1 VLADPEAA
9 GKVFGERNRLLPKH
23 KIWIALIVGI
33 FLFIGI
39 STLFIN
45 QKKLEKT
52 SIKTLSD
59 PSIAVLPFTN
69 LTGDPAKE
77 IICDGLSED
86 IINTLSKMPKII
98 VIASH
103 STFFYKG
110 KSLSVQELGKELN
123 ARYLLEGNVRR
134 ADDRLRV
141 SAQLIDAAAGKNIWA
156 ETYDRQFDDLFVVQE
171 EITFNIISALQIKLT
186 EGLQA
191 KLWQKKA
198 KNFEAY
204 SKLMQGL
211 EHFRKFN
218 KEDNRLA
225 RELYEEAIAIDQEYA
240 GAYRTLAWTHWA
252 DARFGFSKSPSKSM
266 EIAEELAQKT
276 IGLDDQDPGAFY
288 LLAGIH
294 LLRKEH
300 DFAVSN
306 ILKASEMDPNAAD
319 ILGYKALC
327 LNYAGK
333 PTEAL
338 ASIQKA
344 MRLNPHYPGWYDQQ
358 LGLSYHLI
366 GDHVKALESFKK
378 MRERIPNSFLPR
390 GMLVICYM
398 NLNREADAKVEVAEI
413 LQKIRPDFS
422 TALWEGVQPYKDQRI
437 LEKELEALRNAGVPD

>member
-1 VLADPEAA
+1 MADPEAA
-9 GKVFGERNRLLPKH
+9 GMVFGERNRLLPKH
-23 KIWIALIVGI
+23 KIWIALVVGI

-59 PSIAVLPFTN
+59 PSIAILPFTN

-86 IINTLSKMPKII
+86 IINALSKLPKLI
-98 VIASH
+98 VIARQ
-103 STFFYKG
+103 STFVYKG
-110 KSLSVQELGKELN
+110 KAFNVQDLGEELG
-123 ARYLLEGNVRR
+123 ARYVLEGNVRR

-156 ETYDRQFDDLFVVQE
+156 ETYDRQLKDLFVVQE
-171 EITFNIISALQIKLT
+171 EITLNIISALQIKLT

-191 KLWQKKA
+191 KLWRNTA
-198 KNFEAY
+198 KNSEAY
-204 SKLMQGL
+204 AKLMQSL
-211 EHFRKFN
+211 EHFRKFT

-225 RELYEEAIAIDQEYA
+225 RELAEEGAALDPEYP
-240 GAYRTLAWTHWA
+240 GAYRGIGWAHWA
-252 DARFGFSKSPSKSM
+252 DARFGFSKSPSQSM
-266 EIAEELAQKT
+266 EIADEMAQKA
-276 IGLDDQDPGAFY
+276 LSMDDQDPLTFY

-294 LLRKEH
+294 LMRKEH
-300 DFAVSN
+300 DLAVAN
-306 ILKASEMDPNAAD
+306 IRKASEMAPNAAD

-327 LNYAGK
+327 LNYAGT

-338 ASIQKA
+338 ANIQKA
-344 MRLNPHYPGWYDQQ
+344 MRLNPHYPSWYDQQ

-366 GDHVKALESFKK
+366 GDDVKAIESFKK
-378 MRERIPNSFLPR
+378 MRERTPNSYLPR

-398 NLNREADAKVEVAEI
+398 NLKRETDAKVEVTE
-413 LQKIRPDFS
+413 LLKKIRPDFS
-422 TALWEGVQPYKDQRI
+422 IALWEGVQPYKDHSI
-437 LEKELEALRNAGVPD
+437 LEKELEALRKAGVPDY